1 MGASSMIILILAALA
16 FATIAILVSKIVTK
30 TTSNKAKLEPY
41 ECGIPTTGK
50 TWTQLNVGYYLFALI
65 FLIFDV
71 ELVFLYPWAVILR
84 ELSGLDFLTGI
95 LAGRLP
101 APPVA
106 RLLGFAFTEVEAGRV
121 VMALDPAEFHYNP
134 LSTVHGGIA
143 ATLLDS
149 VMACAIHSTL
159 PAGRGY
165 TTLEI
170 KINYVRAITAATGRL
185 TAEGKIIHVGRQVAT
200 AEGRLV
206 DAEGRLYVH
215 GTTTCIILGAP
226 EAPRGAA

>member
-1 MGASSMIILILAALA
+1 MDREQATTRRRLVEWEDQAASARS
-16 FATIAILVSKIVTK
+16 
-30 TTSNKAKLEPY
+30 
-41 ECGIPTTGK
+41 
-50 TWTQLNVGYYLFALI
+50 
-65 FLIFDV
+65 
-71 ELVFLYPWAVILR
+71 LR

-95 LAGRLP
+95 LEGRLP

-106 RLLGFAFTEVEAGRV
+106 RLLGFAFTEVAAGRV

-134 LSTVHGGIA
+134 LSTVHGGVA

-149 VMACAIHSTL
+149 VMACAVHSTL

-185 TAEGKIIHVGRQVAT
+185 RAEGKTIHVGRQVAT

-226 EAPRGAA
+226 ETSKGVA

>member
-1 MGASSMIILILAALA
+1 MDREQATVRRRLVEWEDQAASARS
-16 FATIAILVSKIVTK
+16 
-30 TTSNKAKLEPY
+30 
-41 ECGIPTTGK
+41 
-50 TWTQLNVGYYLFALI
+50 
-65 FLIFDV
+65 
-71 ELVFLYPWAVILR
+71 LR

-95 LAGRLP
+95 LEGRLP

-106 RLLGFAFTEVEAGRV
+106 QLLGFAFTEVEAGRV

-134 LSTVHGGIA
+134 LSTVHGGVA

-149 VMACAIHSTL
+149 VMACAVHSTL

-185 TAEGKIIHVGRQVAT
+185 RAEGKTIHVGRQVAT

-206 DAEGRLYVH
+206 DAEGRLYAH
-215 GTTTCIILGAP
+215 ATTTCLVFALP
-226 EAPRGAA
+226 ETE